1 MTALLVAP
9 VIVGVIGALVERYG
23 LRRVH
28 RYGHVAE
35 LLFTFGLAALIGE
48 LVQLIWGRVNVPYKI
63 PEAMRATAF
72 TLQGLDYSIY
82 RVFMLLVSVAIFL
95 ALALLLTRTR
105 VGLIIQAALTHP
117 EMVGAL
123 GHNLDRIFMLTFGF
137 GCGLAGL
144 AGVIGGNV
152 LGTEPAMA
160 IQLGSIIFVVIV
172 IGGLGSL
179 NGALAASLIIG
190 VLDNIANT
198 FSIPFAPFF
207 RLFGNHRGHG
217 RHLERFGPYYRQQH
231 RAGAALSASRRYA
244 DRAAAR
250 IVWETRRMS
259 SLARRLGP
267 WVLFATLMIALP
279 RMLGSSFS
287 LTVLNYVGVFIIF
300 SCAYNMLLGQGGM
313 LSFGHAVYFGM
324 AGYFSIH
331 LINYFHGHTDRAIP
345 LVFVPLLGGLTG
357 LILGILI
364 GYVSTRRSGYD
375 IRHDQSRFRRD
386 GDCPHHGAAVVLQRR
401 RWRSCRPGLYAAVNR
416 AELRAAR
423 FRSII

>member
-1 MTALLVAP
+1 MRHTPAQNRQRPSGCSGSAVTGNTRGKYAGREDLEVLVFAVFNGLLYGALLFMLSSGLTLIFSMMGVLNFAHASFFMLGAYFAYSLTRFFGFFTALLVAP

-48 LVQLIWGRVNVPYKI
+48 LVQLIWGRVNVPYEI

-179 NGALAASLIIG
+179 SGALAASLIIG

-207 RLFGNHRGHG
+207 RLFGIT
-217 RHLERFGPYYRQQH
+217 
-231 RAGAALSASRRYA
+231 AGMGGIWNDL
-244 DRAAAR
+244 AR
-250 IVWETRRMS
+250 IT
-259 SLARRLGP
+259 
-267 WVLFATLMIALP
+267 
-279 RMLGSSFS
+279 GSSIAP
-287 LTVLNYVGVFIIF
+287 VLPYLLLVVMLIVRPRG
-300 SCAYNMLLGQGGM
+300 LLGK
-313 LSFGHAVYFGM
+313 
-324 AGYFSIH
+324 
-331 LINYFHGHTDRAIP
+331 
-345 LVFVPLLGGLTG
+345 
-357 LILGILI
+357 
-364 GYVSTRRSGYD
+364 
-375 IRHDQSRFRRD
+375 RD
-386 GDCPHHGAAVVLQRR
+386 V
-401 RWRSCRPGLYAAVNR
+401 
-416 AELRAAR
+416 
-423 FRSII
+423 